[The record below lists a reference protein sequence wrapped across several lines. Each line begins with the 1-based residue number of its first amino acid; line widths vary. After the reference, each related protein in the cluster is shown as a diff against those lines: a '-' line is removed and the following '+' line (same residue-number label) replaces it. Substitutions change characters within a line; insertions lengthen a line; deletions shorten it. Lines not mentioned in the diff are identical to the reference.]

1 MAEPVESR
9 QYPFLQALAE
19 GWQPHV
25 HVRGPLLVAV
35 SGGGDSVALLRGLHQ
50 LLAEQTPSSGQRL
63 VVAHARHDLREGHP
77 GDPAAADADFVR
89 RLADELGLPCVE
101 RFLRVR
107 EAVAGGEGLEAAAR
121 RLRYAFLREAA
132 EETGARLVVTAH
144 TADDQAET
152 VLHRLLRGT
161 GLAGMAGIAP
171 ARSLVEGI
179 VVVRPLLRVS
189 AGMARDYLRERRQE
203 WREDATNRDLQY
215 SRNFLRHQILPQ
227 LTGSAYPAARDS
239 LVRLASHA
247 THAHNAQRA
256 ACEALLAAYAHSDGQ
271 GQVFLRLDPL
281 STWPTSLLT
290 DVLAHLWRQQAWPQR
305 DMTSRHYANLAAMCA
320 PHGESSTARRDLP
333 GGIRAE
339 VVESGHLRIGPSG
352 IKPLQDPQP
361 RP

>member
-1 MAEPVESR
+1 MAEPIDSMR
-9 QYPFLQALAE
+9 HPFLEALAK
-19 GWQPHV
+19 GWQPHT
-25 HVRGPLLVAV
+25 HVRGPLVVAV

-50 LLAEQTPSSGQRL
+50 LLAEQTPPSGQRL
-63 VVAHARHDLREGHP
+63 VVAHARHDLRVGHP
-77 GDPAAADADFVR
+77 GDPAAADADFAQ

-101 RFLRVR
+101 RFLGVR

-179 VVVRPLLRVS
+179 AVVRPLLAVS
-189 AGMARDYLRERRQE
+189 AGMARDYLRVLGQE
-203 WREDATNRDLQY
+203 WREDATNRDVQY

-227 LTGSAYPAARDS
+227 LTGSAYPAARES
-239 LVRLASHA
+239 LLRLASHA
-247 THAHNAQRA
+247 TATHDTQRA

-271 GQVFLRLDPL
+271 GQVFLRVDPL
-281 STWPTSLLT
+281 STWPAALLA
-290 DVLAHLWRQQAWPQR
+290 DVLAHLWRQQAWPLR
-305 DMTSRHYANLAAMCA
+305 DMTSRHYANLAGMCERHA
-320 PHGESSTARRDLP
+320 ESSTARLDLP

-352 IKPLQDPQP
+352 IKPLPDPPP